1 MTVLPDGSFL
11 IVIKIGGIMPKWKNP
26 NVTFLVI
33 FKHHCGIV
41 SDVLLSC
48 ESFIFTR
55 DDADAK
61 MSSKVKRLN
70 TVQSL
75 LGNKDFSSL

>member
-1 MTVLPDGSFL
+1 
-11 IVIKIGGIMPKWKNP
+11 MPKLKNP
-26 NVTFLVI
+26 NVTFIVI

-70 TVQSL
+70 TL
-75 LGNKDFSSL
+75 